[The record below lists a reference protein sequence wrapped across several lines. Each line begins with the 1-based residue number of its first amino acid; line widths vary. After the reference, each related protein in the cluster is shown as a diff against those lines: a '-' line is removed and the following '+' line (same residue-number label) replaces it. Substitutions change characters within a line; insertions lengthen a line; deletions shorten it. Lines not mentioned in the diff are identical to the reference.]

1 MEYCKIEGQIYFT
14 LFYRNS
20 TNQKEFF
27 FGRTAKTELFKL
39 DKEKDASYS
48 QKKVDK
54 HFFIHTSL
62 GGAPFVPHV
71 YLVAEMVIRIE

>member
-1 MEYCKIEGQIYFT
+1 MDRYE
-14 LFYRNS
+14 
-20 TNQKEFF
+20 
-27 FGRTAKTELFKL
+27 FKL